1 MKSLNQQQ
9 RKTKMSDE
17 DDKVKKFPIEKLG
30 IEEEDEVLWEC
41 KACDHKITD
50 SMEKSNAEK
59 SKVLPLNMGGVMIYT
74 CPNCYTLQIPS
85 ELFEEILKKAGSNII
100 T

>member
-1 MKSLNQQQ
+1 
-9 RKTKMSDE
+9 MSDE
-17 DDKVKKFPIEKLG
+17 DGKVKSFPIEKLG
-30 IEEEDEVLWEC
+30 LEEESLWEC
-41 KACDHKITD
+41 KACGHKITG
-50 SMEKSNAEK
+50 SMEKENAPK

-74 CPNCYTLQIPS
+74 CPNCYTLQIPP

>member
-1 MKSLNQQQ
+1 MP
-9 RKTKMSDE
+9 DE
-17 DDKVKKFPIEKLG
+17 DNKVKKFPIDQLG
-30 IEEEDEVLWEC
+30 IKEEALWSC
-41 KACDHKITD
+41 KACGDEITD

-59 SKVLPLNMGGVMIYT
+59 SKVLPINMGGVMIYT

>member
-1 MKSLNQQQ
+1 
-9 RKTKMSDE
+9 MSDE
-17 DDKVKKFPIEKLG
+17 SGKILKFPEVPQ
-30 IEEEDEVLWEC
+30 DPEVLYHC
-41 KACDHKITD
+41 RACDHKITD
-50 SMEKSNAEK
+50 VMKEKDDPKA
-59 SKVLPLNMGGVMIYT
+59 KVLPLNMGGVMIYT